1 LLGWQGA
8 LQKATSLE
16 LEEQRAKSKEHC
28 QVCFEVSLPRRR
40 RQQNPHHPQDH
51 PAAEVNAVES
61 TSVLVIPE
69 GSKGD
74 YDIILESSTD
84 MVTWTPFHSQTLS
97 STAPTNLF
105 RTRIV
110 KKEAP

>member
-51 PAAEVNAVES
+51 PAAEVNAVGPA
-61 TSVLVIPE
+61 SVLVIPE
-69 GSKGD
+69 GSTGD